1 MDLEEGPRA
10 DPVERLAP
18 EPPFLDQAGV
28 QKNPQVL
35 GKGGLGHVESLR
47 QPGDGPRPVQKE
59 VQDRSPC
66 RIGYRSENVMRLM
79 PGFVSPHAVSHSHKQ
94 MLMLPKKGHYGTMRL
109 Y

>member
-18 EPPFLDQAGV
+18 EPPFLDQTGV
-28 QKNPQVL
+28 HKNPQVL

-47 QPGDGPRPVQKE
+47 QPGDGPRLVQKE

-79 PGFVSPHAVSHSHKQ
+79 PGFVSPHALSHSYKQ
-94 MLMLPKKGHYGTMRL
+94 MLMLPKKGL
-109 Y
+109 WPSK